1 MTGIRRLTV
10 LSCSLDSGEQELV
23 GAVDSTAQG
32 LYQGGDATVQI
43 VYVETPPSVNCLRQ
57 FREAHFDVKEQQLAR
72 STKPRRVCT
81 RAGTRPLR
89 FRGLWVQSTA
99 DHLRIDFCV
108 TQL

>member
-57 FREAHFDVKEQQLAR
+57 FREAHFGAKEQQRGRRNGAGFVPGRGRDR
-72 STKPRRVCT
+72 S
-81 RAGTRPLR
+81 
-89 FRGLWVQSTA
+89 
-99 DHLRIDFCV
+99 DFGDYGFS
-108 TQL
+108 QLLTTCA